1 MHEQKGNWMLAVEYK
16 DKEVERFILKFRNE
30 EQLRLWESTLEK
42 VKEAHKTHV
51 PNTHLLSMGAAPM
64 TPVPSGDGSMAGS
77 NGGLYLL
84 DDDDTDDDDDDAD
97 EEPDFYAARS
107 RSNSVSANQ
116 ALRPKMMRNNSQDA
130 SMFMATRHQQ
140 QPPPPMPGMNLS
152 PLPRAAGGHHHHH
165 PTTPPLEY
173 SGYPVSPPP
182 SSPSSPGTPSRTST
196 STSSWHH
203 RRNEDGSSPL
213 TDIASKFMSAT
224 DAIAPSSEDIVP
236 PMRMS
241 GASPSRS
248 QSHTTMPAHAMYQQQ
263 PPMPSASFSTARN
276 SPHHQRV
283 RSQSS
288 PNIHKLNH
296 PSQQQQ
302 WEDLPQMPSI
312 NSRTL
317 YSSNSSNGGRTHATA
332 PAATTTAASV
342 APRLSETASSLQ
354 SQIDRVVSAVP
365 NSPGT
370 VKIKLSYNDG
380 IYVIVVSES
389 ISFADLMEKVEK
401 KIRLVAQIRPTD
413 ILRLKYQ
420 DEDGDLITINS
431 DDDVQMAFENRNT
444 ALNLFVSI

>member
-1 MHEQKGNWMLAVEYK
+1 MTLFKVTHIGMHEQKGNWMLAVEYK
-16 DKEVERFILKFRNE
+16 DKEVERFVLKFRNE
-30 EQLRLWESTLEK
+30 EQLRLWESTLGK

-64 TPVPSGDGSMAGS
+64 TPVPSGDG
-77 NGGLYLL
+77 GLYLL
-84 DDDDTDDDDDDAD
+84 DDDDDTDDDDDDAD

-116 ALRPKMMRNNSQDA
+116 VLRPKMMRNNSQDA
-130 SMFMATRHQQ
+130 AMFMATRHQQ
-140 QPPPPMPGMNLS
+140 QQQQQPPMPGMNLS
-152 PLPRAAGGHHHHH
+152 PLPRAHHHHP

-173 SGYPVSPPP
+173 NGYPVSPPP
-182 SSPSSPGTPSRTST
+182 SSPSSPGTSSRTST

-224 DAIAPSSEDIVP
+224 DAIAPSSEDP
-236 PMRMS
+236 PMRMN
-241 GASPSRS
+241 GASPARS

-263 PPMPSASFSTARN
+263 QPPIPSPSYSTTR
-276 SPHHQRV
+276 SHPHHQRV

-288 PNIHKLNH
+288 PNIHKQY
-296 PSQQQQ
+296 PPQQQQ

-317 YSSNSSNGGRTHATA
+317 YSNSSTSSGRTFATA
-332 PAATTTAASV
+332 PAGTTMA

-389 ISFADLMEKVEK
+389 ISFAELMEKVEK
-401 KIRLVAQIRPTD
+401 KIRLVANIRPTD